1 MKTSSRI
8 FIAFIL
14 NLFFA
19 IFEFI
24 GGILTNSVAIVSD
37 AVHDLGDCIS
47 LGLSY
52 FLEKISLKKPDNK
65 YTFGYVR
72 YSVLGSLITTVILIS
87 GSILVIYKAIE
98 RLLSPVIVN
107 YNGMIIFAMIG
118 FIVNLMAAYLTR
130 DGHSLNEKSVNL
142 HMLEDVLGWL
152 IVLIGAIFMKIFDLS
167 ILDPILSIGVALF
180 ILINAF
186 KNFKKVLDLFVE
198 KTPKDVE
205 ISAIKKELL
214 KLEGILDVHH
224 IHVWSMDGFTN
235 YATMHIVSDEN
246 QIDIKE
252 KVRDCLHVYNI
263 EHVTIEIEKSTDL
276 CHEKKCKGS
285 RYHVKHHHH

>member
-1 MKTSSRI
+1 MKTSNRI

-98 RLLSPVIVN
+98 RLLSPVVVN
-107 YNGMIIFAMIG
+107 YNGMIIFAIIG
-118 FIVNLMAAYLTR
+118 FIVNLMAAYLTK

-152 IVLIGAIFMKIFDLS
+152 IVLIGAVFMRIFDLS

-246 QIDIKE
+246 QVDIKE

-276 CHEKKCKGS
+276 CHEKKCNGS
-285 RYHVKHHHH
+285 HYHVKHHH

>member
-1 MKTSSRI
+1 MKTSNRI

-98 RLLSPVIVN
+98 RLLSPVVVN

-152 IVLIGAIFMKIFDLS
+152 VVLIGAVLMKIFDLS

-246 QIDIKE
+246 QVDIKE

>member
-1 MKTSSRI
+1 MKTSNRI
-8 FIAFIL
+8 FITFIL

-98 RLLSPVIVN
+98 RLLSPVVVN
-107 YNGMIIFAMIG
+107 YNGMIIFAIIG

-152 IVLIGAIFMKIFDLS
+152 VVLIGAVFMKIFDLS

-198 KTPKDVE
+198 KTPKDIE

-246 QIDIKE
+246 QVDIKE

-285 RYHVKHHHH
+285 RYHVKHHH

>member
-1 MKTSSRI
+1 MKTSNRI

-98 RLLSPVIVN
+98 RLLSPVVVN

-152 IVLIGAIFMKIFDLS
+152 VVLIGAVLMKIFDLS

-246 QIDIKE
+246 QVDIKE
-252 KVRDCLHVYNI
+252 KVRDSLHVYNI

>member
-1 MKTSSRI
+1 MKTSNRI

-98 RLLSPVIVN
+98 RLLSPVVVN
-107 YNGMIIFAMIG
+107 YNGMIIFAIIG

-142 HMLEDVLGWL
+142 HMIEDILGWL
-152 IVLIGAIFMKIFDLS
+152 VVLIGAVLMKIFDLS

-246 QIDIKE
+246 QVDIKE

-276 CHEKKCKGS
+276 CHEKKCNGS
-285 RYHVKHHHH
+285 HYHVKHHH